1 MPIQS
6 ASDLF
11 SPVQVEQFI
20 DSYLERKVLHLERN
34 DARQVEGLFDLD
46 DLERCL
52 RFVQP
57 WHRGA
62 VRVVSG
68 GGREDPAQLD
78 RVGVDGGEAEQFL
91 IQRFASKKTIVLQS
105 AHEYWPPIAGIVLSL
120 RRALKSHVRCNVYCT
135 PPDSQGLGTH
145 TDNHDVVILQTYGS
159 KAWRIQEVD
168 HALPIES
175 GEAAGLMHPRLSPA
189 KLDEGSCPR
198 EMVLYPGD
206 VLHSAATTEESSIH
220 LTIGLYPLRRHELM
234 RQLVDLLA
242 MEDEGLRRRVSPAVC
257 SGKERLPNA
266 GEMFRELARIADELE
281 PPLDLAPL
289 IFLNSQLYTE
299 NAEPGGAI
307 LSRLG
312 FERINLSNKLEIAAG
327 ATLVWCDVGTELRV
341 RVGSASM
348 SLPSKLAPVL
358 PFFEKNRSFLVAG
371 LPSRMTDNAKV
382 VLSRSMV
389 KNGLLRI
396 VSLGE
401 CDGSSSRSDGY
412 Q

>member
-11 SPVQVEQFI
+11 SPIQVEQFI

-34 DARQVEGLFDLD
+34 DAQQVEGVFDLD

-62 VRVVSG
+62 VKVVSR
-68 GGREDPAQLD
+68 GGREDPAQLK
-78 RVGVDGGEAEQFL
+78 RVGVDGSEVEQFL
-91 IQRFASKKTIVLQS
+91 IQGFASKKTIVLQS

-120 RRALKSHVRCNVYCT
+120 RRALESHVRCNVYCT
-135 PPDSQGLGTH
+135 PPDSKGLDTH
-145 TDNHDVVILQTYGS
+145 SDNHDVVILQTYGS
-159 KAWRIQEVD
+159 KTWRIQQTD
-168 HALPIES
+168 YALPIES
-175 GEAAGLMHPRLSPA
+175 GEAAGLMHPRLAPA
-189 KLDEGSCPR
+189 KLDQGSCPC
-198 EMVLYPGD
+198 EMVLHPGD
-206 VLHSAATTEESSIH
+206 VLYLPRGVYHSAATTKDSSIH

-257 SGKERLPNA
+257 SGKERLPSA

-289 IFLNSQLYTE
+289 IFLNSKLHTG

-312 FERINLSNKLEIAAG
+312 FERINLSSKLEIATG
-327 ATLVWCDVGTELRV
+327 AAFAWCDAGKELRV

-358 PFFEKNRSFLVAG
+358 PFFEKNRSFLVGG
-371 LPSRMTDNAKV
+371 LPSMMTDNAKV
-382 VLSRSMV
+382 VLTRNMV

-396 VSLGE
+396 VS
-401 CDGSSSRSDGY
+401 R
-412 Q
+412 